1 MAEDDGKK
9 RRRLRVPT
17 VVPPVLLTLAMVAVA
32 VLVVDDG
39 AETAAG
45 DQGSQVLTMVG
56 DIGMDR
62 RAVSTLKAMA
72 ETDADVHVAL
82 GDLSYGG
89 AGSEAPWCRLVSR
102 HLGDAPVQLVAGN
115 HEEDTG
121 EDGHI
126 RNFERC
132 LPDQMESEGLY
143 AREYYFDLGKLV
155 RVILISPG
163 LTIDD
168 EHFYYGEGNVNQR
181 WLEAAIDGARD
192 ADIRWIVVGMHKTCI
207 SVGEYSCDV
216 YQDLFSLLIERDV
229 DLVVSGHDHT
239 YQRSVQLQAEASG
252 CATVVIDTY
261 DPDCVADDG
270 SDDRYRRGDGPVFV
284 IAGAGG
290 AELYDIDEEDPER
303 PYFVTVMGRNRAPR
317 HGFLRVE
324 ASEDELEA
332 SFVGTTAG
340 DFEDRFVVV
349 APE

>member
-1 MAEDDGKK
+1 M
-9 RRRLRVPT
+9 RVPT

-32 VLVVDDG
+32 ILVVDDG
-39 AETAAG
+39 AETATR
-45 DQGSQVLTMVG
+45 DEGSKVLTMVG

-62 RAVSTLKAMA
+62 PAVRTLRAMA

-102 HLGDAPVQLVAGN
+102 RLGNTPVQLVAGN

-126 RNFERC
+126 RDFERC
-132 LPDQMESEGLY
+132 LPDRMESEGLY
-143 AREYYFDLGKLV
+143 AREYYFDVGKLV

-168 EHFYYGEGNVNQR
+168 EHFYYGEDNVNQR
-181 WLEAAIDGARD
+181 WLEAAIDGAQD
-192 ADIRWIVVGMHKTCI
+192 AGIRWIVVGMHKTCM
-207 SVGEYSCDV
+207 SAGEYSCDV
-216 YQDLFSLLIERDV
+216 NQDLFSLLIERDV

-239 YQRSVQLQAEASG
+239 YQRSVQLQTERPG
-252 CATVVIDTY
+252 CPAVTVDTY
-261 DPDCVADDG
+261 NPDCVADDG

-290 AELYDIDEEDPER
+290 AELYDINEEDPER
-303 PYFVTVMGRNRAPR
+303 PYFVSVMGRNRTPT

-324 ASEDELEA
+324 ASKEELEA
-332 SFVGTTAG
+332 SFVGATSG
-340 DFEDRFVVV
+340 EFHDRFVVV